1 MHEENNTISAYNL
14 LIQILNY
21 ENSSKSYT
29 YLERKKL
36 LKYFRKQL
44 TVYQV
49 NKVISV

>member
-36 LKYFRKQL
+36 LKYFRKRL